1 MRLRLTEYR
10 QAQIDGDKSLYRHKV
25 QETGGP
31 VAIPFLEKEVRAQ
44 HDVDVDVHV
53 TESV

>member
-31 VAIPFLEKEVRAQ
+31 VAIPFLEKEVRTQYDA
-44 HDVDVDVHV
+44 DVDVGA
-53 TESV
+53 T

>member
-1 MRLRLTEYR
+1 M
-10 QAQIDGDKSLYRHKV
+10 DGDKSLCRHRV

-44 HDVDVDVHV
+44 HDVGVDLDV